1 MNELAKETNK
11 DATTW
16 GMLAHLSALSGY
28 VIPFGHLIGPF
39 VIWMIKKDTL
49 PFVDEQGKE
58 SLNFQISVTI
68 YAIISAV
75 LILAVVGLFMLA
87 AVGIGALVLVIIA
100 TVKASNGEHYRYPLT
115 IRLIK

>member
-39 VIWMIKKDTL
+39 VVWIIKKDTL

-68 YAIISAV
+68 YALISAV
-75 LILAVVGLFMLA
+75 LILALIGFVLLA
-87 AVGIGALVLVIIA
+87 IVGIGALILVIIA
-100 TVKASNGEHYRYPLT
+100 TVKAANGEHYRYPLT
-115 IRLIK
+115 IRFIK